1 MPELAL
7 KEPRYN
13 NSMPA
18 VVNIYHGAFRDEDV
32 NKQVFSYTD
41 YTNLDSQILDRS
53 FEMFNAPPE
62 FLKEGDDVIAVQYR
76 NEKLRSL
83 SVGDVVEIDGVRH
96 QCLSIGWD
104 LEENVKKA
112 KDEELIKYHGKM
124 VKRKDVEKRKAEARK
139 DLIEGIDK
147 MIERDIKESLALAEK
162 KKEIDK
168 GIAIAKGIE
177 DLKKNGWKEVIA
189 PWPPNC

>member
-1 MPELAL
+1 
-7 KEPRYN
+7 
-13 NSMPA
+13 MPA

-96 QCLSIGWD
+96 QCLPVGWD
-104 LEENVKKA
+104 LEENVKFE
-112 KDEELIKYHGKM
+112 KDGELIKYHGEM
-124 VKRKDVEKRKAEARK
+124 VKRKDVIKRKAEARK
-139 DLIEGIDK
+139 RLIEGIDR
-147 MIERDIKESLALAEK
+147 MIEAEK

-168 GIAIAKGIE
+168 GIE
-177 DLKKNGWKEVIA
+177 DLKLKI
-189 PWPPNC
+189 

>member
-1 MPELAL
+1 
-7 KEPRYN
+7 
-13 NSMPA
+13 MPA
-18 VVNIYHGAFRDEDV
+18 EVNIYHGAFEDEDV
-32 NKQVFSYTD
+32 DKQVFSYTD
-41 YTNLDSQILDRS
+41 YTNLDSQILDRA

-62 FLKEGDDVIAVQYR
+62 YLKEGDDVIAVQYR

-112 KDEELIKYHGKM
+112 KGNELVKYHGQYM
-124 VKRKDVEKRKAEARK
+124 KRSDVAKRRAEARK
-139 DLIEGIDK
+139 DLIEGIEK
-147 MIERDIKESLALAEK
+147 MIEAEK

-168 GIAIAKGIE
+168 GVEIAKGIE
-177 DLKKNGWKEVIA
+177 DLKKDGWKEVIE
-189 PWPPNC
+189 PWP

>member
-1 MPELAL
+1 
-7 KEPRYN
+7 
-13 NSMPA
+13 MPA
-18 VVNIYHGAFRDEDV
+18 VENIYHGAFEDEDV

-41 YTNLDSQILDRS
+41 YNNLDSQILDRA

-62 FLKEGDDVIAVQYR
+62 FLKDKDVIIANLYYEER
-76 NEKLRSL
+76 LRSL

-124 VKRKDVEKRKAEARK
+124 VKRKDVQKRKEEAREVLL
-139 DLIEGIDK
+139 DGLNK
-147 MIERDIKESLALAEK
+147 MIEAEK
-162 KKEIDK
+162 KKK
-168 GIAIAKGIE
+168 
-177 DLKKNGWKEVIA
+177 LKEEGWTEVVE
-189 PWPPNC
+189 PWP

>member
-1 MPELAL
+1 
-7 KEPRYN
+7 
-13 NSMPA
+13 MPA

-112 KDEELIKYHGKM
+112 KGEELIKYHGQM
-124 VKRKDVEKRKAEARK
+124 VKRKDVEKRKAKARK

-162 KKEIDK
+162 KKEIEIDK

-177 DLKKNGWKEVIA
+177 DLKENGWKEVIA

>member
-1 MPELAL
+1 
-7 KEPRYN
+7 
-13 NSMPA
+13 MPA
-18 VVNIYHGAFRDEDV
+18 VVNIYHGAFEDEDV
-32 NKQVFSYTD
+32 DKQVFSYTD

-62 FLKEGDDVIAVQYR
+62 FLKEGDDVIALQYR

-96 QCLSIGWD
+96 QCLPTGWD

-112 KDEELIKYHGKM
+112 KEEELIEYHGKM
-124 VKRKDVEKRKAEARK
+124 VKRKDVIKRKAEARK

-147 MIERDIKESLALAEK
+147 MIEAEK
-162 KKEIDK
+162 KEEIDK
-168 GIAIAKGIE
+168 SIKE
-177 DLKKNGWKEVIA
+177 FNEEGWTEVIE
-189 PWPPNC
+189 PWP